1 MATIENLY
9 TGDGSTVDRP
19 FTFPYL
25 AETDIKVSLGGVIT
39 TNWSL
44 HNATTVRF
52 SAPSGGATD
61 YQEAGGAPKSG
72 VVTRIY
78 RDTNDEALRATFYP
92 GSAIRANDLNEN
104 ALQNLYVTQ
113 EAHDKLGK
121 AWSEGDETIDSTET
135 WYTTDDT
142 RIATTKAIENRIT
155 TRLTELPVSNLQDGS
170 ARQLIQTAANGND
183 VEWTSNVD
191 IPGTLDVTGAA
202 TFDGT
207 VTALSLIHI

>member
-1 MATIENLY
+1 MAVTQVNY
-9 TGDGSTVDRP
+9 TGNGSTTNYS

-61 YQEAGGAPKSG
+61 YQEAGGAPKSS

-78 RDTNDEALRATFYP
+78 RDTDDEALRATFYP

-104 ALQNLYVTQ
+104 GIILL
-113 EAHDKLGK
+113 HDCLPNNYYEQ
-121 AWSEGDETIDSTET
+121 AIPRCQYNWNGDV
-135 WYTTDDT
+135 W
-142 RIATTKAIENRIT
+142 KAIIECRTKEDIDTFTINADFGLGVIMNRKNSKK
-155 TRLTELPVSNLQDGS
+155 R
-170 ARQLIQTAANGND
+170 R
-183 VEWTSNVD
+183 
-191 IPGTLDVTGAA
+191 
-202 TFDGT
+202 
-207 VTALSLIHI
+207 